1 MIEIHKIFNNMIDV
15 YNDFFDSSHDLN
27 LESQQDLVIPSVN
40 NVLNGKLI
48 EILWICTINQFLN

>member
-1 MIEIHKIFNNMIDV
+1 MFIN

-40 NVLNGKLI
+40 DVLIGKNSLRYFGSV
-48 EILWICTINQFLN
+48 L